1 MNHVRAQTNRSTSA
15 RIARARVR
23 LVCGAS
29 VCAALLSAGSAHAE
43 PPRFG
48 IEVNAGPAL
57 GLSAYLRNE
66 ALVQPDANQPHP
78 GEARWVSSSLYDVDT
93 GAGIASALRLVASN
107 ISAGFSFQ
115 YFDLPARTIH
125 HRGDR
130 ALPASRQ
137 RADGSLDDSG
147 VHYRPMEPPIR
158 EKLSGRQRDA
168 LLVFGL
174 GGDYRFY
181 WSDEAFDVF
190 VPLGADVILTHVT
203 RPAAPYRLGLDV
215 FGGVGTSVTLSS
227 GISLLV
233 DGRLHAVAT
242 SHYGRRA
249 DSARRSVE
257 LGESTETAFF
267 STLLY
272 VSASVGLQFKIR

>member
-1 MNHVRAQTNRSTSA
+1 M
-15 RIARARVR
+15 
-23 LVCGAS
+23 CGVS
-29 VCAALLSAGSAHAE
+29 ICGALLSASAALAE

-48 IEVNAGPAL
+48 IEVNVGPAL

-66 ALVQPDANQPHP
+66 ALVQPDPNQPHP
-78 GEARWVSSSLYDVDT
+78 GEARWVSASLFDVDT
-93 GAGIASALRLVASN
+93 GAGTTAALRLIASH
-107 ISAGFSFQ
+107 ISAGLSFQ
-115 YFDLPARTIH
+115 YFDLPSRVVH

-130 ALPASRQ
+130 ALPPTRQ

-147 VHYRPMEPPIR
+147 AHYHPIDPPIR
-158 EKLSGRQRDA
+158 EKLSDRQRDS

-181 WSDEAFDVF
+181 WSDEAFDFF
-190 VPLGADVILTHVT
+190 VPLGADVVITHVT

-215 FGGVGTSVTLSS
+215 FSGVGTSVNLGS
-227 GISLLV
+227 GIALLI
-233 DGRLHAVAT
+233 DARLHALAT

-249 DSARRSVE
+249 DAARRAVE
-257 LGESTETAFF
+257 LGESTEAAFF